1 MSYKLQ
7 KIKKNTMYYFLLT
20 YKYYLGFI
28 AIPLILKI
36 AYFVSLKKID
46 SSNEFI
52 NSISEM
58 FINFEK
64 LKISYNKSI
73 YQNLKLNE
81 SKNEELKSKK
91 NQILLK
97 ELKNLGFIDVYN
109 SWPKDTLKKIYED
122 ENEEIQI
129 NEEDL
134 DIIKNYF
141 CIVKKFFNQHKDEN
155 LKHRKSES
163 EIENQVNKNINLFV
177 SMSMQSTSDL
187 LINILNF
194 LKYVKDDTFEHERE
208 FIIQSVFLYS

>member
-1 MSYKLQ
+1 
-7 KIKKNTMYYFLLT
+7 MYSFLLT

-58 FINFEK
+58 FFNFEK

-73 YQNLKLNE
+73 YQNLKLKV
-81 SKNEELKSKK
+81 SKSMELKSKK
-91 NQILLK
+91 NKILLK

-109 SWPKDTLKKIYED
+109 SWPKDTLKKIYKNED
-122 ENEEIQI
+122 ENIKITKKQ
-129 NEEDL
+129 L

-155 LKHRKSES
+155 LKNRISES
-163 EIENQVNKNINLFV
+163 EIENLVNKNINLFV